1 MIPLWTD
8 LPQASN
14 LLKENEKKDVQDDV
28 DF

>member
-14 LLKENEKKDVQDDV
+14 LLNVAAKKDVQDDV